1 MDRTR
6 LWPQC
11 FADSDSNKPCWWNR
25 ETLNLG
31 SLFLTLAIA
40 GILATACQST
50 EAPSPT
56 PFGPT
61 IPAAPPT
68 MALTAVPVATD
79 TATPDA
85 PLPTPTSPVPSPTP
99 LPPPSPTPLPPP
111 EPTLYEVQPGDTL
124 LSIAEAFN
132 VTLENLA
139 YANGHADFNDFSLVA
154 GTEIQIPL
162 CQAHQIMPG
171 NTLAGISQIC
181 GLTLD
186 ELITAN
192 IGELAQL
199 GTLDAVPLNFVLV
212 IPQESL
218 TPADLDCGALPAR
231 EQVIEYTP
239 GPGEGIFCLSQ
250 KFGVSTASIMQ
261 ANVERLS
268 GNNRYGE
275 LPLLIPPVSGAVYVV
290 TAGDIAAG
298 VTLIDL
304 AEWYQ
309 IPVETISDWNGNPVT
324 ATLQEGQQLYLPD
337 ANLALG
343 PFRSAEPAE

>member
-1 MDRTR
+1 MIRT
-6 LWPQC
+6 Q
-11 FADSDSNKPCWWNR
+11 PCLSSR
-25 ETLNLG
+25 G
-31 SLFLTLAIA
+31 FVLA
-40 GILATACQST
+40 LAFVGALAAACQPA

-68 MALTAVPVATD
+68 IAFTAVPQVTE
-79 TATPDA
+79 TATPA
-85 PLPTPTSPVPSPTP
+85 VNLPTPTSPVPSATSP
-99 LPPPSPTPLPPP
+99 PPPSPTPLPPA
-111 EPTLYEVQPGDTL
+111 EPTLYTVQPGDTL
-124 LSIAEAFN
+124 LAIAEAFN

-139 YANGHADFNDFSLVA
+139 YANGHAAFDSFSLIA

-186 ELITAN
+186 DLITAN
-192 IGELAQL
+192 IGELTQL
-199 GTLDAVPLNFVLV
+199 GTLDAVPVGFVLA
-212 IPQESL
+212 IPQESVA
-218 TPADLDCGALPAR
+218 PADLDCGVLPAR

-250 KFGVSTASIMQ
+250 KFSVSTASIMQ
-261 ANVERLS
+261 ANIERLT
-268 GNNRYGE
+268 GDNHYGE

-290 TAGDIAAG
+290 SADDIAAG
-298 VTLIDL
+298 VTLVDL

-309 IPVETISDWNGNPVT
+309 VPVETISDWNGNPVT
-324 ATLQEGQQLYLPD
+324 ATLREGQQLYLPAAD
-337 ANLALG
+337 LTFG
-343 PFRSAEPAE
+343 PFRSNTAAE